1 MNNDEV
7 AGRHGVAELAEQLEE
22 VEIMDEENEDEGKD
36 GDTDKEEGREDQDPY
51 GTYSYNELGANGE
64 VVAVVTVMVRCC
76 GDWRRGSPP
85 STATLS
91 QLTVST

>member
-64 VVAVVTVMVRCC
+64 VVAVVTV
-76 GDWRRGSPP
+76 SPP
-85 STATLS
+85 LGRNRPSLAELMRAATS
-91 QLTVST
+91 KPREK